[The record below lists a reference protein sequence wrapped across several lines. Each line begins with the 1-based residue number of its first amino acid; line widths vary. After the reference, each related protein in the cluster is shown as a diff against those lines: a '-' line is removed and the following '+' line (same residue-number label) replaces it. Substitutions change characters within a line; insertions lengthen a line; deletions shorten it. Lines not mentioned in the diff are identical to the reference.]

1 MVLPVLQGSAQTVHN
16 VWDPPYRQGIAAEVE
31 NKIITFE
38 EIRREMSPLIPRIR
52 ESARSRAEFTQRMQ
66 ELYLEVL
73 QNFIDRVLIVEE
85 FRDKEYNLPQ
95 SYVENEF
102 DRILIEDFENDR
114 SRFLEYLESLGKNV
128 REFRMDLRERI
139 VVSVMRSEKRKSQ
152 SQISPERIEQFYNE
166 NKINFYEEEAVKLR
180 IIMLRPLADENP
192 DQMRQTIDRIYE
204 DLNKGTTFEEV
215 ASKYSQDSR
224 RDRGGDW
231 GWIQRPDLKEELSSI
246 AFTLE
251 VDTFSEAVTL
261 GEQIFILYI
270 EDKRDEGIQP
280 INEVRD
286 RIEEILASQLER
298 QSQQQWIERL
308 RREAAPGT
316 AHVSMGSADR
326 APVWSRPPRW
336 RPTPSWRSGSPRR
349 RTR

>member
-1 MVLPVLQGSAQTVHN
+1 MRINTLTLFITLLITVLPVLQSSAQTVHN

-95 SYVENEF
+95 TYVENEF

-128 REFRMDLRERI
+128 REFRLDLRERI

-152 SQISPERIEQFYNE
+152 SQISPERIEQFFNE

-192 DQMRQTIDRIYE
+192 DQMRQTIDRIFE
-204 DLNKGTTFEEV
+204 DLNKGTSFEEV

-224 RDRGGDW
+224 RERGGDW
-231 GWIQRPDLKEELSSI
+231 GWIQRPDLKEELSAI

-251 VDTFSEAVTL
+251 VDTYSEAITL
-261 GEQIFILYI
+261 GDQIFILYI

-308 RREAAPGT
+308 RREAYI
-316 AHVSMGSADR
+316 R
-326 APVWSRPPRW
+326 YY
-336 RPTPSWRSGSPRR
+336 
-349 RTR
+349 